1 MEANYV
7 VLLDYSFGEIIKI
20 RLTEA
25 QKAESEEYN
34 DFEEFL
40 LTLEDEYGFRLSDC
54 CWMAAE
60 SLSEK
65 SFL

>member
-1 MEANYV
+1 METNYV
-7 VLLDYSFGEIIKI
+7 VLLDYSCGDIIKI
-20 RLTEA
+20 RLSEA
-25 QKAESEEYN
+25 QKAESEEYS

-54 CWMAAE
+54 CWMATE